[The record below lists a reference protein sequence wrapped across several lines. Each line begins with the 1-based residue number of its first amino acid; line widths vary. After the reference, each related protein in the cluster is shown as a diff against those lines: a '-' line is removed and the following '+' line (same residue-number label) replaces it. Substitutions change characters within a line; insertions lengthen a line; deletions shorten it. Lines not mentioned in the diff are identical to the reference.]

1 MKEGNVPCTNTASDP
16 MHSPSAE
23 FTSQRRMGS
32 AGEAKKHPPA
42 DVHWI
47 VEGGWGGEGE
57 TTAGRAKNEDLVP
70 AQSWTFISFGRG
82 PGAERWR
89 VPCRVRR
96 RCPEGPVPKEAIV
109 TQPVVRNASVVVG
122 RPARFSGLKR
132 QVVGAGFCNG
142 FPLDRGT
149 RSRGRTDP
157 SLASYRR
164 APLHRPRQGCWIN
177 L

>member
-70 AQSWTFISFGRG
+70 AQSWTFISF
-82 PGAERWR
+82 
-89 VPCRVRR
+89 
-96 RCPEGPVPKEAIV
+96 
-109 TQPVVRNASVVVG
+109 
-122 RPARFSGLKR
+122 R
-132 QVVGAGFCNG
+132 Q
-142 FPLDRGT
+142 GT
-149 RSRGRTDP
+149 RSGAVASALQSPPSMSGGTCSKGGNSHATRGPKRLRRRRAACAVQRPQKTGSWCGFLQRVSSGQRDADGRTRTP
-157 SLASYRR
+157 A
-164 APLHRPRQGCWIN
+164 
-177 L
+177 